1 MGAQAAVEKWSNI
14 IDEISSNEGETTENI
29 ISANSSWLYGYIS
42 ALKAA
47 KMIND
52 EQYQQMMNIMGEF
65 VKKEYEKLENQNE
78 NIVHTFEE
86 IQQYRN
92 IGTVEE
98 CKIAMEKQQPKKIKA
113 MRCDCGNILLP
124 FDTFC
129 NECGQKVKVAETD
142 TQIARDEKCKECTYY
157 GRPSDAPESVPLD
170 CIYQPETGEEYKLP
184 CEESEA

>member
-14 IDEISSNEGETTENI
+14 IDEISGNEGETTENI
-29 ISANSSWLYGYIS
+29 ISANSSWLYGYIA

-129 NECGQKVKVAETD
+129 NECGQKVKVV
-142 TQIARDEKCKECTYY
+142 K
-157 GRPSDAPESVPLD
+157 
-170 CIYQPETGEEYKLP
+170 
-184 CEESEA
+184 

>member
-1 MGAQAAVEKWSNI
+1 MGAQAAVEEWSNI

-29 ISANSSWLYGYIS
+29 ISANSSWLYGYIA

-52 EQYQQMMNIMGEF
+52 EQYQQMMNIMGKF

-78 NIVHTFEE
+78 IIVHTFEE

-129 NECGQKVKVAETD
+129 NECGQKVKVVDFTEKGGGSSDNKKTDASLPMKRYDTGYVINDIKNISEQLKAE
-142 TQIARDEKCKECTYY
+142 
-157 GRPSDAPESVPLD
+157 
-170 CIYQPETGEEYKLP
+170 GEQKTK
-184 CEESEA
+184 

>member
-1 MGAQAAVEKWSNI
+1 MGAQAAVEEWSNI

-29 ISANSSWLYGYIS
+29 ISANSSWLYGYIA

-129 NECGQKVKVAETD
+129 NECGQKVKVVDLTEKGGGNSDNEKTD
-142 TQIARDEKCKECTYY
+142 ASLPMKRYD
-157 GRPSDAPESVPLD
+157 
-170 CIYQPETGEEYKLP
+170 TGYVINDIKNI
-184 CEESEA
+184 SEQLKTEGEQKTK